1 MMSILTDNWTKIV
14 VQLYQ
19 HDRLSV
25 IKRNE
30 ALLHATM
37 QRNLKN
43 IKLSERS
50 RSANVIY
57 YVTAFI

>member
-14 VQLYQ
+14 VQVYQ